1 MGNKVFSSYHRPSA
15 PTSGSGDLAAAASM
29 DRWTGVV
36 HVPLSRGGP
45 LFRVAASLV
54 LSPAKTLAVR
64 PKPFPFPLHNTS
76 RSRLPPPPEF
86 SDGTRFHAPT
96 RSSSRATA
104 SAAPATR

>member
-64 PKPFPFPLHNTS
+64 PKTLFPFPLHTLAS
-76 RSRLPPPPEF
+76 LAS
-86 SDGTRFHAPT
+86 
-96 RSSSRATA
+96 TA
-104 SAAPATR
+104 WTL